1 MHWKISGPLFQEL
14 YKTPDDSVSQNLV
27 VQKAQLFVSRANAV
41 YSGLQSYQYNINTQ
55 ISDNI
60 DQVNKLGDTI
70 QDLNLQIMK
79 VEAGGIETAMTLRDA
94 RDQALMSCPPRG
106 YFLQRDSRWHRESQ
120 H

>member
-1 MHWKISGPLFQEL
+1 M
-14 YKTPDDSVSQNLV
+14 
-27 VQKAQLFVSRANAV
+27 SRANAV

-94 RDQALMSCPPRG
+94 RDQALDEPVLPRG
-106 YFLQRDSRWHRESQ
+106 YFLQRDSRRHRESQ